1 MGNNACKDLGG
12 ENEEGVE
19 SQLGIN
25 NTSLKDIKSSVQ
37 NTINEHRQ
45 VSSGDVKTS
54 QTIILKEHPDYSD
67 NMNAPQYRK
76 ELIDPPS
83 LLNIIGIRKR
93 QNCGMQ
99 YGCSYILEQ
108 STNVKLYTFNSTLKD
123 ESKTIYEN
131 ITSILTSNTDTNL
144 TGANKGLKTQNDT
157 FNEAEDE
164 AVANIDNILTS
175 FQVKNVDDS
184 KIMEIEYRTPQL
196 CLDPCGKKH
205 GPILTQDATIEV
217 VTEDIVSSTINILK
231 ERITNNQMD
240 VKNTVSD
247 VSMACIMQILCCM
260 VCCLVCAGI
269 AYYAIN
275 VGAQAGM
282 QYAEMK
288 SMDGGKARRGFKKK

>member
-12 ENEEGVE
+12 ENEDGVE

-25 NTSLKDIKSSVQ
+25 DTALKDIKSSVQ

-54 QTIILKEHPDYSD
+54 QSIILKEHPEYSEHLSS
-67 NMNAPQYRK
+67 PQYRK

-83 LLNIIGIRKR
+83 LLNIIGITKRK
-93 QNCGMQ
+93 NCGMQ

-157 FNEAEDE
+157 FNEARDE
-164 AVANIDNILTS
+164 AEANIDNILTS

-205 GPILTQDATIEV
+205 GPTLSQDATIEV

-231 ERITNNQMD
+231 ERVTNNQMD

-260 VCCLVCAGI
+260 VCCLVCASV
-269 AYYAIN
+269 AYYAMDVALEAGKEISQMK
-275 VGAQAGM
+275 QAG
-282 QYAEMK
+282 
-288 SMDGGKARRGFKKK
+288 GKGRRGFKKK

>member
-25 NTSLKDIKSSVQ
+25 NTSLNDIKSSVQ

-45 VSSGDVKTS
+45 VSSGDVRTS
-54 QTIILKEHPDYSD
+54 QTIKLTEHPEYSEHLSS
-67 NMNAPQYRK
+67 PQYRK

-131 ITSILTSNTDTNL
+131 ITSILASSTDTNL

-157 FNEAEDE
+157 FNEAQDE
-164 AVANIDNILTS
+164 AEANIDNILSS

-205 GPILTQDATIEV
+205 GPTLSQDATIEV
-217 VTEDIVSSTINILK
+217 VTEDIVRSTINILK
-231 ERITNNQMD
+231 ERVTNNQMD
-240 VKNTVSD
+240 VTNTVSD

-260 VCCLVCAGI
+260 VCCLVCAGV
-269 AYYAIN
+269 AYYAME
-275 VGAQAGM
+275 VGLEVGKEYAQL
-282 QYAEMK
+282 Q
-288 SMDGGKARRGFKKK
+288 SGGKARRGFKKK

>member
-12 ENEEGVE
+12 ENEDEVE
-19 SQLGIN
+19 SQLGVN
-25 NTSLKDIKSSVQ
+25 TTSLTDIKSSVQ

-54 QTIILKEHPDYSD
+54 QTIKLKEHPEYSEHLSS
-67 NMNAPQYRK
+67 PQYRK

-131 ITSILTSNTDTNL
+131 ITSILASSTDTNL

-157 FNEAEDE
+157 FNIARDEAE
-164 AVANIDNILTS
+164 ANIDNILTS

-184 KIMEIEYRTPQL
+184 KIMTIEYRTPQL

-205 GPILTQDATIEV
+205 GPTLSQDATIEV

-231 ERITNNQMD
+231 ERVTNNQMD
-240 VKNTVSD
+240 VTNTVSD

-260 VCCLVCAGI
+260 VCCLVCAGV
-269 AYYAIN
+269 AYYAME
-275 VGAQAGM
+275 VGLEVGKEYAQL
-282 QYAEMK
+282 Q
-288 SMDGGKARRGFKKK
+288 SGGKARRGFKKK

>member
-12 ENEEGVE
+12 ENEDKVE

-25 NTSLKDIKSSVQ
+25 DTTLADIKSSVQ

-54 QTIILKEHPDYSD
+54 QTITLKEHPEYSEHLSS
-67 NMNAPQYRK
+67 PQYRK

-93 QNCGMQ
+93 KNCGMQ

-131 ITSILTSNTDTNL
+131 ITSILSSNTDTNL
-144 TGANKGLKTQNDT
+144 TGANKGLKTRNDT
-157 FNEAEDE
+157 FSEARDAAE
-164 AVANIDNILTS
+164 ANIDNILTS

-184 KIMEIEYRTPQL
+184 KIMTIEYRTPQL

-205 GPILTQDATIEV
+205 GPTLSQDATIEV

-231 ERITNNQMD
+231 ERVTNNQMD
-240 VKNTVSD
+240 VTNTVSD

-260 VCCLVCAGI
+260 VCCLVCAGV
-269 AYYAIN
+269 AYYAMD
-275 VGAQAGM
+275 VGLAVGKEYAQM
-282 QYAEMK
+282 Q
-288 SMDGGKARRGFKKK
+288 SGGKARRGFKRK